1 MPAAL
6 RIAGLDHQLGKAQ
19 QIIQSMLDDI
29 QQDIQV
35 PLPIFM
41 DQNVSKPDHS
51 LQASGQ
57 LSVDQPRLL

>member
-1 MPAAL
+1 
-6 RIAGLDHQLGKAQ
+6 
-19 QIIQSMLDDI
+19 MLDDI